1 MAIYPKVNGSHK
13 EMIDGKVKVAGAWK
27 QAKTLFAKVNG
38 VWKAVWT
45 NGIEI
50 FTDTLDG
57 VTIEKTFNKITAS
70 VYLRNIKLTLY
81 RDDGTAS
88 TSTYESHFINQSGT
102 NIYYEGSSDKTYMQ
116 IKATTV
122 PSENKIRFYIYIR
135 NVGSDYAAARLF
147 IERIDL
153 VG

>member
-1 MAIYPKVNGSHK
+1 MAIYPKVNGAHK
-13 EMIDGKVKVAGAWK
+13 EMTDCKVKVAGAWK
-27 QAKTLFAKVNG
+27 QAKLLFTKVNG

-50 FTDTLDG
+50 FTDTLEG
-57 VTIEKTFNKITAS
+57 VTIEKTFNKITSS
-70 VYLRNIKLTLY
+70 VYFRNIKLTLY
-81 RDDGTAS
+81 RDDGTES
-88 TSTYESHFINQSGT
+88 TTTYESLSITQSGT
-102 NIYYEGSSDKTYMQ
+102 NIYYEGSGSKTYMQ

-122 PSENKIRFYIYIR
+122 PLENKIRFYIYIK

-153 VG
+153 I

>member
-1 MAIYPKVNGSHK
+1 MAIYPKVNGAYK
-13 EMIDGKVKVAGAWK
+13 EMTDCKVKVGGAWK
-27 QAKTLFAKVNG
+27 QARTVYTKVNG
-38 VWKAVWT
+38 VWKKVWT

-57 VTIEKTFNKITAS
+57 VTIEKTFNKITNS
-70 VYLRNIKLTLY
+70 VYFRNIKLTLY
-81 RDDGTAS
+81 RDDGTEETMS
-88 TSTYESHFINQSGT
+88 YERLSITQSGT
-102 NIYYEGSSDKTYMQ
+102 DIYYSGSGTKTYLQ

-122 PSENKIRFYIYIR
+122 PLENKIRFYIYIR

-153 VG
+153 I